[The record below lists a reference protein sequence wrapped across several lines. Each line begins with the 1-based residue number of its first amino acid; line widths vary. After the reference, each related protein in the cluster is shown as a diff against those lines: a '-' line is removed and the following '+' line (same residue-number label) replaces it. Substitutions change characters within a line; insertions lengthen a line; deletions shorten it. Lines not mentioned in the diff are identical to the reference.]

1 MGRNPGAVSFSAV
14 IRGGERAER
23 DAYRN
28 GHSHPAIEHGHAL
41 PGVFA
46 RARPPPPGAP
56 CRSSGFFAV
65 AVRSARCDSHAPR
78 LTAGALRVLSLD
90 AMVGIFCACGAHK
103 TPPFIIPVHNPLEAT
118 RDAGKPHI
126 RPSARKPDGTR
137 APSGFRS
144 KIWARPRTIRNAHTA
159 NLPRQ
164 TRKNHQRNRG

>member
-1 MGRNPGAVSFSAV
+1 MGRNPGAISFSAV
-14 IRGGERAER
+14 IRGGRAGGTQR
-23 DAYRN
+23 VPQRSQPPRN
-28 GHSHPAIEHGHAL
+28 
-41 PGVFA
+41 
-46 RARPPPPGAP
+46 RARPRPPWAP